1 MSLYYFIE
9 STESPS
15 TQWYWGFVTMFV
27 YLFVLFVCLFVSDA
41 TRLSAGLE
49 NKTVN
54 EHSSVMFSCT
64 VKGRPLP
71 SIRWWFSSDGSDYTE
86 LTASN
91 DLQIKNSSEE
101 VSATSML
108 IIDETPRKSHGYYK
122 CNSSNILGSVESV
135 GFLTVNC
142 TLFQHMYYIIP
153 SCCLFYTGIVFPIS
167 VNTSI
172 LDSPDNQ
179 TVVSPN
185 NATFLC
191 NVEGRPL
198 PAIRW
203 FKGDT
208 MLTGDLDYIIDEQ
221 ETLVNGSLT
230 IASVAPQDAGVYTC
244 IASGL
249 TNTSSSAELTVYGN
263 TW

>member
-1 MSLYYFIE
+1 
-9 STESPS
+9 
-15 TQWYWGFVTMFV
+15 
-27 YLFVLFVCLFVSDA
+27 
-41 TRLSAGLE
+41 
-49 NKTVN
+49 
-54 EHSSVMFSCT
+54 MFSIT
-64 VKGRPLP
+64 
-71 SIRWWFSSDGSDYTE
+71 
-86 LTASN
+86 
-91 DLQIKNSSEE
+91 
-101 VSATSML
+101 
-108 IIDETPRKSHGYYK
+108 
-122 CNSSNILGSVESV
+122 
-135 GFLTVNC
+135 
-142 TLFQHMYYIIP
+142 
-153 SCCLFYTGIVFPIS
+153 

-198 PAIRW
+198 PTIRW

-208 MLTGDLDYIIDEQ
+208 MLTGDLDYTIDEQ
-221 ETLVNGSLT
+221 DFSKTLVNGSLT
-230 IASVAPQDAGVYTC
+230 VTSVAPQDAGVYTC